1 MRHLHV
7 FEAVASYKR
16 NERKGKRRG
25 SVLISDSAATP
36 LILCSIERV

>member
-25 SVLISDSAATP
+25 SALTLDSAPNP
-36 LILCSIERV
+36 LILCGIERV